1 MKERLTRQKDNF
13 PCRFKGG
20 CPAEEWIKNI
30 TDVHYSDWKEDV
42 CDNCPFEK
50 YINKLAEYED
60 MEERIE
66 DDLK

>member
-1 MKERLTRQKDNF
+1 MNRITRQKDNF

-20 CPAEEWIKNI
+20 CPAEEWIRDI
-30 TDVHYSDWKEDV
+30 TDTEYNKWQKQV
-42 CDNCPFEK
+42 CDNWPFEK

-60 MEERIE
+60 KEEMME